1 MNASRKAAFLAF
13 AVAIALVLCNAAAFL
28 FSWGMTVSI
37 AVGLAG
43 ACLIFLVVAKAGNGQ
58 DLVRYAEDVMA
69 GKNPD
74 PALCGNA
81 GPVCEA
87 VCALAAF
94 SRQKNHWY
102 ESILN
107 TIPYAISVTD
117 MDMKWTFCNT
127 ASLKSM
133 NISGDYH
140 GQHCSRKNSNLCK
153 TPQCGVEQLRRGTTV
168 FNNTLPN
175 GHTMSM
181 NMHYLTDASGKR
193 IGHVELG
200 RDITEEMELRHQ
212 AAAASRKGRMET
224 VDRIEAAVEALR
236 QASALFIREIEDVRQ
251 RTEDTVSH
259 INDTA
264 SAVEQMSATVSE
276 VAHNAATAAEAS
288 TAVQDEAATCSK
300 DMGNTVKNVHEV
312 RETAASLKKEME
324 SLDGQARDIGAV
336 LGIIRDIADQTNLLA
351 LNAAIEAARAGEAGR
366 GFAVVADEV
375 RKLAEK
381 TMTATTEVEGAVH
394 GIQASSSQSART
406 VEDTVDAIGQVA
418 ALASKSEQ
426 SLSQIHSLAA
436 DANAQAQSIAT
447 ASAQQSAATESIS
460 TTVDNI
466 SNISNSILEAMESA
480 NQHVHEMNDQ
490 VASIQ
495 EILENIRAAV
505 RKEEA
510 DEAASAN
517 GVPLRK

>member
-1 MNASRKAAFLAF
+1 MFASRKTALLAF
-13 AVAIALVLCNAAAFL
+13 AVAIAFVLCNAAAFF
-28 FSWGMTVSI
+28 FSWGLPVI
-37 AVGLAG
+37 VAVGLVG
-43 ACLIFLVVAKAGNGQ
+43 ACLIFLVVAKAGNSQ
-58 DLVRYAEDVMA
+58 ELVRYAGDVMA
-69 GKNPD
+69 GKEPD
-74 PALCGNA
+74 PAPCRNA
-81 GPVCEA
+81 GPVGEA
-87 VCALAAF
+87 LCALAEF
-94 SRQKNHWY
+94 SRKRSHWY
-102 ESILN
+102 EGILN

-117 MDMKWTFCNT
+117 MEMRWTFCNT

-140 GQHCSRKNSNLCK
+140 GQHCSRKNSNLCR
-153 TPQCGVEQLRRGTTV
+153 TPQCGVAQLRRGTTA
-168 FNNTLPN
+168 FNNKLPS
-175 GHTMSM
+175 GRTMSM
-181 NMHYLTDASGKR
+181 DMHYLTDASGNR

-200 RDITEEMELRHQ
+200 RDITEELELRRQ
-212 AAAASRKGRMET
+212 AAEASRKGRMET
-224 VDRIEAAVEALR
+224 VDRIEAAVEALS
-236 QASALFIREIEDVRQ
+236 QASTLFTQEIEEVRQ

-259 INDTA
+259 ISDTA

-276 VAHNAATAAEAS
+276 VAHNAATSADATS
-288 TAVQDEAATCSK
+288 AVQDEAATCSK
-300 DMGNTVKNVHEV
+300 DMSDTVKNVHGV

-394 GIQASSSQSART
+394 AIQASSSQSART

-418 ALASKSEQ
+418 TLAGKSEQ
-426 SLSQIHSLAA
+426 SLTQIHSLAA

-447 ASAQQSAATESIS
+447 ASAEQSAATESIS
-460 TTVDNI
+460 KTVDNI
-466 SNISNSILEAMESA
+466 SNISNTILEAMESA
-480 NQHVHEMNDQ
+480 NQHVHDMDNQ
-490 VASIQ
+490 VSSIKD
-495 EILENIRAAV
+495 ILENIRAAV

-510 DEAASAN
+510 DEKAAES
-517 GVPLRK
+517 GVPVK

>member
-1 MNASRKAAFLAF
+1 MFASRKTAFLAL
-13 AVAIALVLCNAAAFL
+13 AIAIALVLCNAAAFS
-28 FSWGMTVSI
+28 FSWGLPVI
-37 AVGLAG
+37 VAVGLVG
-43 ACLIFLVVAKAGNGQ
+43 ACLIFLVVAKAGNSQ
-58 DLVRYAEDVMA
+58 ELVRYAGDVMA
-69 GKNPD
+69 GKEPD
-74 PALCGNA
+74 PAPCRSTGSA
-81 GPVCEA
+81 GEA
-87 VCALAAF
+87 ICALVEF
-94 SRQKNHWY
+94 SRKRSRWY

-117 MDMKWTFCNT
+117 MEMRWTFCNT

-140 GQHCSRKNSNLCK
+140 GQHCSRKNSNLCN
-153 TPQCGVEQLRRGTTV
+153 TPQCGIEQLRRGTSA
-168 FNNTLPN
+168 FNNKLPS
-175 GHTMSM
+175 GRIMSM
-181 NMHYLTDASGKR
+181 DMHYLTDDSGNR

-200 RDITEEMELRHQ
+200 HDITDEIKLRQQ
-212 AAAASRKGRMET
+212 AVEASRKGRMET
-224 VDRIEAAVEALR
+224 VGRIEAAVEALS
-236 QASALFIREIEDVRQ
+236 QGSAIFIQEVEKVRQ

-276 VAHNAATAAEAS
+276 VAHNAATSADATS
-288 TAVQDEAATCSK
+288 AVQDEAATCSK
-300 DMGNTVKNVHEV
+300 DMSDTVKNVHGV

-394 GIQASSSQSART
+394 AIQASSSQSART

-418 ALASKSEQ
+418 TLAGKSEQ
-426 SLSQIHSLAA
+426 SLTQIHSLAA

-447 ASAQQSAATESIS
+447 ASAEQSAATESIS
-460 TTVDNI
+460 KTVDNI
-466 SNISNSILEAMESA
+466 LNISNSILEAMESA
-480 NQHVHEMNDQ
+480 NQHVHDMDNQ
-490 VASIQ
+490 VSSIKD
-495 EILENIRAAV
+495 ILENIRAAV

-510 DEAASAN
+510 DEKAAES
-517 GVPLRK
+517 GVPVK